1 MKSLF
6 PRHHSTLRSVPLPLH
21 LCHRHS
27 TCPDYL
33 RLLSHLPH
41 PFPTTHTFQVKAR
54 PPSSTYP
61 SLNTFASFPTL
72 PLLHHMQVKARPPSF
87 AAFLSG
93 SQHVDDGF
101 VRFLAA
107 QLRESLGFEGVPVRI
122 FFR

>member
-1 MKSLF
+1 MLLPFLSSPLYPALF
-6 PRHHSTLRSVPLPLH
+6 
-21 LCHRHS
+21 
-27 TCPDYL
+27 
-33 RLLSHLPH
+33 
-41 PFPTTHTFQVKAR
+41 
-54 PPSSTYP
+54 
-61 SLNTFASFPTL
+61 TFASFLTCPPPFHHHTTL
-72 PLLHHMQVKARPPSF
+72 QVKARPPSF